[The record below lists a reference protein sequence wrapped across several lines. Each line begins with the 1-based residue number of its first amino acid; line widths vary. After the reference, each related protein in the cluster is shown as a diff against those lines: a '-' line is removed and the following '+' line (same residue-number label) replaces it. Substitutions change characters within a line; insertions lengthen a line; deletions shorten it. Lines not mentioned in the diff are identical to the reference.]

1 MTIEPSYRYNAVVQR
16 WVDGDTVDM
25 RVDVGFHIAYE
36 DRFRLLWLNT
46 PERGR
51 PGYLEATARVKELAP
66 PGRMVVM
73 QCVKVAPFKVD
84 QDKYGRYLALVY
96 PVDRYDGFTI
106 NEILA
111 LEGLGVEYMKG
122 VFRTYPARDIQRLA
136 DAWRKEALVLP

>member
-1 MTIEPSYRYNAVVQR
+1 MMEPAYRYNAVVNR
-16 WVDGDTVDM
+16 WVDGDTVDF

-46 PERGR
+46 PERGK
-51 PGYLEATARVKELAP
+51 PGYQAAIDRVNALAP
-66 PGRMVVM
+66 PGVAVVV
-73 QCVKVAPFKVD
+73 QCVKVGMFKID

-96 PVDRYDGFTI
+96 PAGRDDGFTI

-122 VFRTYPARDIQRLA
+122 IFRHYPAGDIQELA
-136 DAWRKEALVLP
+136 EAWRRKTLVTS